1 MSIFNAMNLNP
12 FQTMGWPLSCLW
24 EVKTPVNITFFS
36 LSGPGNCEIRDRR
49 ILHGFGEK
57 SPPQCS
63 ADGEFLPV
71 QCKFV
76 NTTDMMVF
84 DLIHS
89 YNR

>member
-1 MSIFNAMNLNP
+1 MRHLGLHVQHNESR
-12 FQTMGWPLSCLW
+12 PLPTHGLVCGKLSTN
-24 EVKTPVNITFFS
+24 KYYFFF
-36 LSGPGNCEIRDRR
+36 LLGPGTCEIRDRR
-49 ILHGFGEK
+49 ILHGVGEK

-76 NTTDMMVF
+76 NTTDMMFF
-84 DLIHS
+84 DLVHN